1 MFSYGRVY
9 QICLGTN
16 SALVYINYSNEIEGT
31 FLPMHFKVKLG
42 YTNIKRDYA
51 VK

>member
-16 SALVYINYSNEIEGT
+16 SALVYINYSSEMEGVL
-31 FLPMHFKVKLG
+31 LPMHFKVKLE
-42 YTNIKRDYA
+42 Y
-51 VK
+51 